1 MYVDWTYI
9 IFILPPLL
17 FSMWASARVRSSYNK
32 YSSQLSRRGLTAA
45 QAVQYV
51 LRSRELHNVSIQ
63 RVSGQLT
70 DHFDPRENV
79 IRLSE
84 GVFDSTSSAAIGV
97 ACHEAGHAIQ
107 YAEGYGPLKVRN
119 AIIPVTNL
127 GAQLSGPLIMAGFI
141 MAGFSQKLIVLAYL
155 GVLCFALSTVFQL
168 ITLPVEFDA
177 SRRAMAAIDSQNLLT
192 EDEQK
197 GVKSVLSAAALTYV
211 AALAVSL
218 MQLLRFVVLLNR
230 RRD

>member
-1 MYVDWTYI
+1 MYIDWTYI
-9 IFILPPLL
+9 IFIIPPLL
-17 FSMWASARVRSSYNK
+17 FSLWASARVKSSYHK
-32 YSSQLSRRGLTAA
+32 YSQQYSRRGLTAA

-51 LRSRELHNVSIQ
+51 LRANGLSNVSIQ
-63 RVSGQLT
+63 RVGGELT
-70 DHFDPRENV
+70 DHFDPRDNV

-84 GVFDSTSSAAIGV
+84 SVFASTSSAAIGV

-107 YAEGYGPLKVRN
+107 YAEGYGPLKARN
-119 AIIPVTNL
+119 AIIPVTNI
-127 GAQLSGPLIMAGFI
+127 GAKLSGPLIVAGFL
-141 MAGFSQKLIVLAYL
+141 MASFSQSLIVLAYI

-177 SRRAMAAIDSQNLLT
+177 SRRAMAAIDGQNLLT
-192 EDEQK
+192 EEEQK
-197 GVKSVLSAAALTYV
+197 GVRAVLSAAALTYV

-218 MQLLRFVVLLNR
+218 MQLLRFIVLLNR

>member
-1 MYVDWTYI
+1 MYIDWTYI
-9 IFILPPLL
+9 IFIIPPLV
-17 FSMWASARVRSSYNK
+17 FSMWASGRVRSSYRR
-32 YSSQLSRRGLTAA
+32 YSQQYSRCGLTAA
-45 QAVQYV
+45 QAVQYT
-51 LRSRELHNVSIQ
+51 LRSAGVSGVSIQ
-63 RVSGQLT
+63 RVGGELT

-84 GVFDSTSSAAIGV
+84 GVFDSSSSAAIGV

-107 YAEGYGPLKVRN
+107 YAEGYGLLKVRN

-127 GAQLSGPLIMAGFI
+127 GAKLSGPLIVAGFI
-141 MAGFSQKLIVLAYL
+141 MAGFSQSFIVLAYL

>member
-51 LRSRELHNVSIQ
+51 LRSRGLHNVSIQ

-218 MQLLRFVVLLNR
+218 MQLLRFVVRLNR

>member
-1 MYVDWTYI
+1 MYIDWTYI
-9 IFILPPLL
+9 VFIIPPLL
-17 FSMWASARVRSSYNK
+17 FSMWASARVKSSYHK
-32 YSSQLSRRGLTAA
+32 YSQQYSRRGLTAA

-51 LRSRELHNVSIQ
+51 LHSRGLSTVSIQ
-63 RVSGQLT
+63 RVSGELT
-70 DHFDPRENV
+70 DHFDPRDNV
-79 IRLSE
+79 IRLSDS
-84 GVFDSTSSAAIGV
+84 VFDSTSSAAIGV

-107 YAEGYGPLKVRN
+107 YAEGYGPLKLRN

-127 GAQLSGPLIMAGFI
+127 GAKLSGPLIVAGFV
-141 MAGFSQKLIVLAYL
+141 MAGFSQSFIFLAYL
-155 GVLCFALSTVFQL
+155 GVICFALSTVFQL

-177 SRRAMAAIDSQNLLT
+177 SRRAMAAIDSQSLLS
-192 EDEQK
+192 EEEQQ
-197 GVKSVLSAAALTYV
+197 GVRSVLSAAALTYV

>member
-1 MYVDWTYI
+1 MYIDWTYI
-9 IFILPPLL
+9 VFIIPPLL
-17 FSMWASARVRSSYNK
+17 FSMWASARVKSSYHK
-32 YSSQLSRRGLTAA
+32 YSQQYSRRGLTAA
-45 QAVQYV
+45 QAVQYT
-51 LRSRELHNVSIQ
+51 LRSAGVSGVSIQ
-63 RVSGQLT
+63 RVSGELT
-70 DHFDPRENV
+70 DHFDPRDNV

-84 GVFDSTSSAAIGV
+84 GVFDSSSSAAIGV

-127 GAQLSGPLIMAGFI
+127 GAKLSGPLIVAGFL
-141 MAGFSQKLIVLAYL
+141 MASFSQSLIVLAYI
-155 GVLCFALSTVFQL
+155 GVLCFALSTLFQL

-177 SRRAMAAIDSQNLLT
+177 SRRAMAAIDSQSLLA

-197 GVKSVLSAAALTYV
+197 GVRAVLSAAALTYV

-218 MQLLRFVVLLNR
+218 MQLLRFIVLLNR

>member
-1 MYVDWTYI
+1 
-9 IFILPPLL
+9 
-17 FSMWASARVRSSYNK
+17 
-32 YSSQLSRRGLTAA
+32 
-45 QAVQYV
+45 
-51 LRSRELHNVSIQ
+51 
-63 RVSGQLT
+63 
-70 DHFDPRENV
+70 
-79 IRLSE
+79 
-84 GVFDSTSSAAIGV
+84 
-97 ACHEAGHAIQ
+97 
-107 YAEGYGPLKVRN
+107 
-119 AIIPVTNL
+119 
-127 GAQLSGPLIMAGFI
+127 
-141 MAGFSQKLIVLAYL
+141 
-155 GVLCFALSTVFQL
+155 VFQL

>member
-1 MYVDWTYI
+1 MYIDWTYI
-9 IFILPPLL
+9 IFIIPPLL
-17 FSMWASARVRSSYNK
+17 FSMWASARVKSSYDK
-32 YSSQLSRRGLTAA
+32 YSRQYSRRGLTAA

-51 LRSRELHNVSIQ
+51 LRARGVNNVSIQ
-63 RVSGQLT
+63 RVSGELT

-79 IRLSE
+79 IRLSDS
-84 GVFDSTSSAAIGV
+84 VFDSTSSAAIGV

-107 YAEGYGPLKVRN
+107 YAEGYGPLKARN
-119 AIIPVTNL
+119 AIIPVTNI
-127 GAQLSGPLIMAGFI
+127 GARLSGPLIVAGFI
-141 MAGFSQKLIVLAYL
+141 MAGFSQSLIVLAYL

-177 SRRAMAAIDSQNLLT
+177 SRRAMAAIDSQGLLT
-192 EDEQK
+192 EEEQE

-218 MQLLRFVVLLNR
+218 MQLLRFIVLLNR

>member
-51 LRSRELHNVSIQ
+51 LRSRGLHNVSIQ